1 MKNVE
6 EANARKAEEAIENAR
21 KAEEAI
27 ANAEKLK
34 SKASKWK
41 VALALTRAVAPTS
54 SSTVLHETGV
64 VNGKETKSENDQANG
79 DNVKTSF
86 L

>member
-6 EANARKAEEAIENAR
+6 VANARKAEAAN
-21 KAEEAI
+21 

-41 VALALTRAVAPTS
+41 VAFAISRAVAPTTSSS
-54 SSTVLHETGV
+54 SSTLHETGV
-64 VNGKETKSENDQANG
+64 VNGNERNSEYGQANE
-79 DNVKTSF
+79 DNVETSN